1 MTTEPS
7 APTPDDCEDLAQQVA
22 ARLLE
27 VRREARRRFW
37 SRVGYLL
44 MLLGAASGL
53 VTPLA
58 AIWDWLG

>member
-1 MTTEPS
+1 MSTQPS
-7 APTPDDCEDLAQQVA
+7 TPTPDDCEDLADQLA

-27 VRREARRRFW
+27 ARRESRRRFW

-53 VTPLA
+53 LSLLVML
-58 AIWDWLG
+58 WERWF

>member
-1 MTTEPS
+1 MTTEHPT
-7 APTPDDCEDLAQQVA
+7 PTPDDCEDLADQLA

-27 VRREARRRFW
+27 ARRESRRRFW

-53 VTPLA
+53 LSLLVML
-58 AIWDWLG
+58 WERWF